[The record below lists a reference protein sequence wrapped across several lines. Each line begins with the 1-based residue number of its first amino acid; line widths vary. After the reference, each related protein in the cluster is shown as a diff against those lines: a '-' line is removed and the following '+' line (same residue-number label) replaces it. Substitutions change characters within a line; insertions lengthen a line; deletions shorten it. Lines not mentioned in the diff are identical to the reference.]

1 MTVPTWMKQDEL
13 DVLPEPE
20 EVEVVEE
27 DGLRKASG
35 AARRGRPGAQRAE
48 EERPSLLS
56 WA

>member
-1 MTVPTWMKQDEL
+1 MKQDEL